1 MESFVGFVLR
11 ICSETHLELSRVTL
25 VELRP
30 TGDVMDVSFLMSGV
44 DVYVI
49 NSNQWFTVCNYI

>member
-1 MESFVGFVLR
+1 MGFVLS